1 MKTTTAL
8 IEMGEDGTYTIYP
21 SELNSIILGEGDTVE
36 EAKKDFENSVREI
49 FQMYEEDNMKL
60 PDELVGVEFEYKYDL
75 PSFFRCYS
83 LLNASELAR
92 KIGINASL
100 MRQYK
105 RGIAPISQERIG
117 TIEKAINELG
127 RELTAVRF

>member
-8 IEMGEDGTYTIYP
+8 IEMGEDGTYTIF
-21 SELNSIILGEGDTVE
+21 SAETNSVILGEGDTVA
-36 EAKKDFENSVREI
+36 EAKKDFENSLKEV
-49 FQMYEEDNMKL
+49 YELYEDRGEEP
-60 PDELVGVEFEYKYDL
+60 PDDLKDVEFEYKYDL

-105 RGIAPISQERIG
+105 RGIAPISNERIG